1 MDANKLTNSE
11 GKKDMV
17 DRKIDGFL
25 NIVKMVIT
33 DTKAVLLTA
42 SVALNF
48 YLGNQIIENTK
59 DYSQIII
66 EEVRRQTDIQLQP
79 TKNKIDSTV
88 TIIRE
93 SLDVPEKEESNN
105 GK

>member
-48 YLGNQIIENTK
+48 YLGNQLIENTK

-93 SLDVPEKEESNN
+93 SLDVPEK
-105 GK
+105 GGIK